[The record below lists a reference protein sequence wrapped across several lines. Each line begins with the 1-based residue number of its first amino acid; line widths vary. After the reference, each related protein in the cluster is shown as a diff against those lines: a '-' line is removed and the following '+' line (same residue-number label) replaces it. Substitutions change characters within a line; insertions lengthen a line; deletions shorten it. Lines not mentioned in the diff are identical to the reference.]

1 MSINPAN
8 ITTTRVGQ
16 LPDAPWSLT
25 DQLPHEVGTDLKRG
39 TVQGLADLIGGYI
52 GASSSVAFR
61 AVTVADGGTLPDTTQ
76 EEWILVGSGTF
87 YNVNGGATIVC
98 TEELNALISNGTF
111 WSIGVEINISADL
124 IGITQ
129 LIRSGYFQTAPS
141 ENAVFDALALKANLT
156 DIPASLPKM
165 YFVADGMATSFD
177 TGVNA
182 QITAIFEEGALI
194 DDNDWSQSGSIF
206 TLTYIVESGRRIKPV

>member
-1 MSINPAN
+1 MIDPNDVS
-8 ITTTRVGQ
+8 TVRVGQ
-16 LPDAPWSLT
+16 LADSPWNLS

-39 TVQGLADLIGGYI
+39 SVQGLADLIGGYI

-61 AVTVADGGTLPDTTQ
+61 SVTVTDGGTLPDTTE
-76 EEWILVGSGTF
+76 EEWILVGAGTF

-141 ENAVFDALALKANLT
+141 ENAVFNALALKANLT
-156 DIPASLPKM
+156 DLPNSVPKIQ
-165 YFVADGMATSFD
+165 FLADGISSTYDIGILAEIKA
-177 TGVNA
+177 VLR
-182 QITAIFEEGALI
+182 EGALL
-194 DDNDWSQSGSIF
+194 DDGEWVQTGTEF
-206 TLTYIVESGRRIKPV
+206 TLSFIPELNERIKPI